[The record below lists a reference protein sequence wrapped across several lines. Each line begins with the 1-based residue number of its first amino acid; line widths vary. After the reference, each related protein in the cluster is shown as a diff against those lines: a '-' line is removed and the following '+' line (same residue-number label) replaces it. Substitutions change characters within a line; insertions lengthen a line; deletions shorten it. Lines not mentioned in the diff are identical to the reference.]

1 MSFIIEEEL
10 KEREIFEKEI
20 DRVKW
25 HEHDKAQ
32 KKLAGKKYFS
42 E

>member
-1 MSFIIEEEL
+1 MKAIEEEL

-25 HEHDKAQ
+25 HEHDKA
-32 KKLAGKKYFS
+32 
-42 E
+42 